1 MSKIEHFC
9 IGNKNHIFL
18 EGINLGAAITKLW
31 VLDKFGKSRNIV
43 VGFDTSDHY
52 KNNPNYHG
60 VVVGRFANRIRNARF
75 DLDGVEIK
83 LQANQSDKHSLH
95 GGYDGFHC
103 KIWNLKYLTQDS
115 VTLQYFSKH
124 GEAGFPGNIDVE
136 ITYKI
141 IENKIEIIFKATSDR
156 RTPLNLTQHS
166 YFNLN
171 GEGTIETHELRVPSD
186 EFIETDH
193 ELVPTGR
200 IISLP
205 DNIDFNCSKSL
216 KNICS
221 HGGLDHYF
229 ILNNQNEKVDLFSVE
244 SGIRMKLKTNY
255 PGLQIYSGQGLAIP
269 FNGICLEAHDFPD
282 SLHHPHFSQ
291 SVVEPLQ
298 NFERR
303 IVLEFS
309 QI

>member
-1 MSKIEHFC
+1 MAKIEHFC
-9 IGNKNHIFL
+9 IGNKNQIFL

-31 VLDKFGKSRNIV
+31 VPDKNGNPRNVV
-43 VGFDTSDHY
+43 VGFDSFDLY
-52 KNNPNYHG
+52 RNNSSYLG
-60 VVVGRFANRIRNARF
+60 VVVGRFANRIRDARF
-75 DLDGVEIK
+75 EWDGVEIK

-103 KIWNLKYLTQDS
+103 KMWNLRSLTQDS
-115 VTLQYFSKH
+115 VTLSYFSKD
-124 GEAGFPGNIDVE
+124 GEAGFPGNINIQV
-136 ITYKI
+136 TYKI
-141 IENKIEIIFKATSDR
+141 ISNRVEIFFKAISDR

-171 GEGTIETHELRVPSD
+171 GEGKIETHELRVPSD
-186 EFIETDH
+186 EFIETND

-200 IISLP
+200 IIPVTQNL
-205 DNIDFNCSKSL
+205 DFNHGKKL
-216 KNICS
+216 TEICS
-221 HGGLDHYF
+221 QGGLDHYF
-229 ILNNQNEKVDLFSVE
+229 ILKNQHETVTLCSLQ
-244 SGIRMKLKTNY
+244 SGIRMKLQTNY

-303 IVLEFS
+303 IILEFS